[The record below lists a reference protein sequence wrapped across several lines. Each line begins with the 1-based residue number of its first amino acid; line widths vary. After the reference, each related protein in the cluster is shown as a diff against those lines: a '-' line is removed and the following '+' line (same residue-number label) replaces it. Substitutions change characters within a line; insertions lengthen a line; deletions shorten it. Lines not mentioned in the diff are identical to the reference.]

1 MFPPLSIMKTEVLG
15 DMYYSAPIKL
25 SRGKNL
31 FFPLRMIPAVGS
43 LQKHGEDSTIIP
55 SYYYYYLFIFNDKI
69 NELLLLDS
77 TLSNRFRSGRKD
89 GSSISC
95 PQGCRICCDGKRGKS
110 EG

>member
-1 MFPPLSIMKTEVLG
+1 MPP
-15 DMYYSAPIKL
+15 
-25 SRGKNL
+25 RGKNL

-77 TLSNRFRSGRKD
+77 TLRQVPGREEGRFVDQLPPGM
-89 GSSISC
+89 
-95 PQGCRICCDGKRGKS
+95 
-110 EG
+110 